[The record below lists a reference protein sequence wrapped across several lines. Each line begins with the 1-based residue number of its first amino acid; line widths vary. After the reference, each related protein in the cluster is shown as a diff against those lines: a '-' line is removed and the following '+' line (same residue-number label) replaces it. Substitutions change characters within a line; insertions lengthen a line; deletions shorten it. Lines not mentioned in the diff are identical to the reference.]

1 MIFRRSI
8 AAALLA
14 LGCAAC
20 AGTPPVP
27 EVPPK
32 RPWSAVGE
40 PGEVASQ
47 IPDPIEGWNRG
58 VYKFNAQ
65 ADRYVLLPVVDA
77 YRFVTPKFVRDR
89 IHDFFSNLSEVTTFA
104 NAALQFKAESAG
116 RAAVRFVN
124 NVMFGFG
131 GLYDITAANGIF
143 QVKEDFGQTLG
154 YWGVGEDPTSS
165 CRCWALRT
173 FATPPASWSTTWAS
187 AFSCPPA
194 SAAARPTSPPPMAC
208 SRSTSATAFRSAT
221 TAAGRHSN
229 TNSSGSSTLDIEMP
243 RSRDSALEPNA
254 LTRPPRERNASSKK
268 HAQKKQAGAHLVL
281 QMPPLANTPTRS
293 RLSTANPASLRI
305 AVRSKPA
312 SAR

>member
-32 RPWSAVGE
+32 RPWSAVAE

-77 YRFVTPKFVRDR
+77 YRLVTPKFVRDR

-104 NAALQFKAESAG
+104 NAALQLKGESAG

-154 YWGVGEDPTSS
+154 YWGVGDGPYLVLPLLGPSNLRDATGLVVDNVGFGVLVPAGVSS
-165 CRCWALRT
+165 S
-173 FATPPASWSTTWAS
+173 PAYI
-187 AFSCPPA
+187 
-194 SAAARPTSPPPMAC
+194 
-208 SRSTSATAFRSAT
+208 ATAYGLQPVDKRNSIPFRYH
-221 TAAGRHSN
+221 R
-229 TNSSGSSTLDIEMP
+229 SGSPFEYELVRVIYT
-243 RSRDSALEPNA
+243 RYRDAA
-254 LTRPPRERNASSKK
+254 
-268 HAQKKQAGAHLVL
+268 
-281 QMPPLANTPTRS
+281 
-293 RLSTANPASLRI
+293 I
-305 AVRSKPA
+305 AR
-312 SAR
+312 